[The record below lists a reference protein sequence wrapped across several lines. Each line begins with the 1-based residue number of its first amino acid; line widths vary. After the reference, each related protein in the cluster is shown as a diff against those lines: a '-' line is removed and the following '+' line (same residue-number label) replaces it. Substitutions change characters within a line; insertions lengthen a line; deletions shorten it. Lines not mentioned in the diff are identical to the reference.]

1 MWNPNVA
8 RLMGVALAVA
18 LIPTPAWNETP
29 DLAVDSTVSYFPIA
43 TGAPTIPERYR
54 VTSIEQLMPGARYYV
69 EHGIQIEKG
78 DRELTIGEA
87 GKLVRLFGVSLEE
100 FFAGEQP
107 RQVNVKLI
115 SGKKKLRKKT
125 DMRVSVPE
133 KNVKKFKEVL
143 LYVLE
148 KVGNKPNVGMT
159 VLYKL
164 LYFIDFDFYLVEY

>member
-78 DRELTIGEA
+78 ERVLIVASPTVSDPLVTEAWVRAARERGAIVSIATLDLAPYRTTPEVGPLRSKDSSWWPTWIEHAIMKSDATIVLTAINVSHGIDRT
-87 GKLVRLFGVSLEE
+87 F
-100 FFAGEQP
+100 
-107 RQVNVKLI
+107 
-115 SGKKKLRKKT
+115 
-125 DMRVSVPE
+125 
-133 KNVKKFKEVL
+133 VL
-143 LYVLE
+143 
-148 KVGNKPNVGMT
+148 
-159 VLYKL
+159 
-164 LYFIDFDFYLVEY
+164 